1 MPASTQRRDPTLAP
15 SSSANSD
22 HDGREATAARLEGL
36 TSAEAAKRL
45 REHGPNELPQA
56 QRPGPL
62 RIVVEVLK
70 EPMFLL
76 LVLAAAIYLVVG
88 DALEGIV
95 LSAFAALSVGLV
107 AWQQSRSESAL
118 EALRSLAAPSAR
130 VMRDGLEQVVASRE
144 VVPGDLLLVAEGERV
159 AADARLLRGDGVQ
172 VDESLLS
179 GESVPV
185 RKRPSTID
193 EVGST
198 QPRSAGGDDQ
208 PWIYGDT
215 LVVQGHGIAEVV
227 ATGTRT
233 QAGRIGV
240 SLATIRTEPTLLS
253 RSIQRIVQLFALVAL
268 VASASVVLLNGLLR
282 GEWLQ
287 GLLSG
292 IALAMAMLPEEFPMV
307 LVVFVA
313 LGAWRLAKV
322 RVLARRTA
330 VIETLGAASV
340 LCVDKTGTLTENRQ
354 RVCVLET
361 AEARW
366 NADRDSGGFDQRLH
380 RMLEVAALASAR
392 SAYDPL
398 DAAIGTLAARVLDD
412 AQRRDRWQLLR
423 EFGLTAAR
431 PLVARVWRAADGTAM
446 VAAKGAPEAIAALC
460 SMPTERR
467 ATLFARVEAL
477 AADGLRV
484 LAVASGPA
492 DACALPCDVA
502 ALELEFEGL
511 VAFQDPLRPGA
522 RSAVEH
528 AQRAGIRVVM
538 ITGDYPATAIAIARE
553 AGIADA
559 ARVLDGPA
567 LDALDDDA
575 FVDAVRETAV
585 HARIRPEQKL
595 RLVEALKRAGEVVA
609 MTGDGVND
617 APALRAAH
625 IGIAMGKR
633 GTDVARESADIVL
646 LDDDI
651 GHVID
656 GVRMGRRIFDNLRKA
671 MIYIAAIHVPVAGL
685 ALLPLLLGLPPLLM
699 PLHVVL
705 VEMVID
711 PVCSI
716 AFENEPE
723 EGDIM
728 QRGPRSREEPLMA
741 APQFM
746 LALLQGAMLLVA
758 TLALYAASLRMGDNE
773 DVARALA
780 FIALTTGNLMLV
792 RVNGARGMTLPHLA
806 DAGHRA
812 YWIVAAIACTTV
824 ALCISMPVL
833 ARAFDF
839 AVPSPVDA
847 VVAALVGIAS
857 ALAFDL
863 LKPLR
868 RVRVALGSGAR
879 GA

>member
-1 MPASTQRRDPTLAP
+1 MATP
-15 SSSANSD
+15 SSPPGGRDRGDAPPGRLAGLGSAS
-22 HDGREATAARLEGL
+22 AAR
-36 TSAEAAKRL
+36 RL
-45 REHGPNELPQA
+45 AEHGPNELPKTE
-56 QRPGPL
+56 RPGPL
-62 RIVVEVLK
+62 KLIFEVLK

-88 DALEGIV
+88 DALEGLV

-130 VMRDGLEQVVASRE
+130 VVRDGIEQVVAARE
-144 VVPGDLLLVAEGERV
+144 VVPGDLLLVGEGERV
-159 AADARLLRGDGVQ
+159 AADARLLRGEGVQ

-185 RKRPSTID
+185 RKRHCAID
-193 EVGST
+193 EIGST
-198 QPRSAGGDDQ
+198 QPPSPGGDDQ

-215 LVVQGHGIAEVV
+215 LVVQGNGIAEVV

-354 RVCVLET
+354 RVCVLES
-361 AEARW
+361 EQARW
-366 NADRDSGGFDQRLH
+366 HADRGSAGLDPRLH
-380 RMLEVAALASAR
+380 RLLEVAALASAR

-398 DAAIGTLAARVLDD
+398 DAAIGHLAGRVLDD
-412 AQRRDRWQLLR
+412 ANRRDRWQLLR

-431 PLVARVWRAADGTAM
+431 PLVARIWQPPGGAAM

-460 SMPTERR
+460 GLSADRR
-467 ATLFARVEAL
+467 AALFSRIEAL

-492 DACALPCDVA
+492 DASALPGDA
-502 ALELEFEGL
+502 STLELEFEGL

-538 ITGDYPATAIAIARE
+538 ITGDYPATASAIARD

-559 ARVLDGPA
+559 ARVLDGPS
-567 LDALDDDA
+567 LDALGDDA
-575 FVDAVRETAV
+575 FVDAVRGTAV

-685 ALLPLLLGLPPLLM
+685 ALLPLLFGLPPLLM

-723 EGDIM
+723 EADIM
-728 QRGPRSREEPLMA
+728 QRRPRSREEPLMA
-741 APQFM
+741 VPQFG
-746 LALLQGAMLLVA
+746 LALVQGSLLLAA
-758 TLALYAASLRMGDNE
+758 TLALYAASLRMGDSE

-792 RVNGARGMTLPHLA
+792 RVNGARAMTLPRLA

-812 YWIVAAIACTTV
+812 YWIVAAIACATV
-824 ALCISMPVL
+824 ALCIMVPVL
-833 ARAFDF
+833 ARTFDF
-839 AVPSPVDA
+839 AVPAPTDA
-847 VVAALVGIAS
+847 IVAALAGIAS

-868 RVRVALGSGAR
+868 RVRTALGSGAR

>member
-1 MPASTQRRDPTLAP
+1 MPGPPDGLAS
-15 SSSANSD
+15 
-22 HDGREATAARLEGL
+22 GVAAE
-36 TSAEAAKRL
+36 RL
-45 REHGPNELPQA
+45 REHGPNELPKA
-56 QRPGPL
+56 ERPGPL
-62 RIVVEVLK
+62 RIVGDVLK

-76 LVLAAAIYLVVG
+76 LVLAAAIYLAVG
-88 DALEGIV
+88 DALQGLV

-118 EALRSLAAPSAR
+118 DALRSLAAPNAR
-130 VMRDGLEQVVASRE
+130 VVRDGVEQLIAARE
-144 VVPGDLLLVAEGERV
+144 VVPGDVLLVGEGERV
-159 AADARLLRGDGVQ
+159 AADARLLRGEGLQ

-185 RKRPSTID
+185 RKRPSTAVD
-193 EVGST
+193 EASVQAAS
-198 QPRSAGGDDQ
+198 PGGDDQ
-208 PWIYGDT
+208 PWLYGDT
-215 LVVQGHGIAEVV
+215 LVVQGNGAAEVV
-227 ATGTRT
+227 ATGSRT
-233 QAGRIGV
+233 QAGCIGV

-253 RSIQRIVQLFALVAL
+253 RSIQRIVRLLALIALVS
-268 VASASVVLLNGLLR
+268 SASVVLLNGLLR

-292 IALAMAMLPEEFPMV
+292 IAIAMAMLPEEFPMV

-313 LGAWRLAKV
+313 LGAWRLAKL

-354 RVCVLET
+354 RVHVLESAQARWCVDDDPGGLDDGIRRVLET
-361 AEARW
+361 A
-366 NADRDSGGFDQRLH
+366 L
-380 RMLEVAALASAR
+380 LASAR
-392 SAYDPL
+392 SDFDPL
-398 DAAIGTLAARVLDD
+398 DAAIKDLAARRLHH
-412 AQRRDRWQLLR
+412 ATPLDRWDR
-423 EFGLTAAR
+423 VHEFGLTAAR
-431 PLVARVWRAADGTAM
+431 PLVARTWRTEQGAGR

-460 SMPTERR
+460 RLPADCRARLLERVDR
-467 ATLFARVEAL
+467 L

-484 LAVASGPA
+484 LAVASGTVDP
-492 DACALPCDVA
+492 CAIPDDVA
-502 ALELEFEGL
+502 ALELELEGL

-522 RSAVEH
+522 RTAVDL
-528 AQRAGIRVVM
+528 AQQAGVRVVM
-538 ITGDYPATAIAIARE
+538 ITGDYPATASAIARD
-553 AGIADA
+553 AGMSGAG
-559 ARVLDGPA
+559 RVLDGRA

-575 FVDAVRETAV
+575 WVEAVRGSAV
-585 HARIRPEQKL
+585 YARIRPEQKL

-625 IGIAMGKR
+625 IGIAMGRR
-633 GTDVARESADIVL
+633 GTDVARQAADIVL

-651 GHVID
+651 RHVVD

-685 ALLPLLLGLPPLLM
+685 ALLPLLLGLPPLLL

-705 VEMVID
+705 IEMVID

-723 EGDIM
+723 EADIM
-728 QRGPRSREEPLMA
+728 RRAPRARSEPLMA
-741 APQFM
+741 MPQFG
-746 LALLQGAMLLVA
+746 LALLQGALLLAA
-758 TLALYAASLRMGDNE
+758 TFALYATSLRAGSHE

-780 FIALTTGNLMLV
+780 FIALTVGNLVLV
-792 RVNGARGMTLPHLA
+792 RVNGARGMTLAHLA

-812 YWIVAAIACTTV
+812 YWIVASIACTTV
-824 ALCISMPVL
+824 ALCIMVPVL
-833 ARAFDF
+833 ARAFHF
-839 AVPSPVDA
+839 AAPAPMA
-847 VVAALVGIAS
+847 ALVAALVGGAS

-868 RVRVALGSGAR
+868 RVRVALGGGAR
-879 GA
+879 EP